1 MKNIHVVAAI
11 IMKNN
16 KVLCAQ
22 RGDNKYEYISRK
34 FEFPG
39 GKIETG
45 ESDEEA
51 LKREIYEELSINIQE
66 VKFYTTIKHQ
76 YPDFHLNISAY
87 KCKCKNSK
95 VRLSEHIDFKWLRI
109 NELST
114 LDWLESDIP
123 IINKLKL
130 TG

>member
-16 KVLCAQ
+16 KVLCMQ

-39 GKIETG
+39 GKIEVG
-45 ESDEEA
+45 ESNEEA
-51 LKREIYEELSINIQE
+51 LKREIFEELSIDIQE
-66 VKFYTTIKHQ
+66 IKFYTKIKHQ
-76 YPDFHLNISAY
+76 YPDFHLSISAY
-87 KCKCKNSK
+87 KCSCKNSQII
-95 VRLSEHIDFKWLRI
+95 LSEHIDFKWLGI
-109 NELST
+109 DDLLT

-123 IINKLKL
+123 IIKKLKS